1 MPFSLY
7 PLGRT
12 RLFPSGRE
20 WSERSRTKPIFPFP
34 VEERLSRGG
43 WGIDRGRLSPYN
55 GPRILVRKGGGER
68 REEKGA
74 GWSKALGLLE
84 PFGIEKLE
92 RR

>member
-1 MPFSLY
+1 LGEPVFSL
-7 PLGRT
+7 LGEGGAED
-12 RLFPSGRE
+12 SGAE
-20 WSERSRTKPIFPFP
+20 SLFPFP

>member
-1 MPFSLY
+1 LGEPVFPFL
-7 PLGRT
+7 
-12 RLFPSGRE
+12 
-20 WSERSRTKPIFPFP
+20 ERVGHRIKGQSRFFPFP

-68 REEKGA
+68 REEEGA